1 MKLIWFFLIL
11 LPLNQVLAQNLETGF
26 VDSFLSY
33 FNTPAV
39 SENCDPILPHL
50 SSCPLFLNQTTEQD
64 QKSMLF
70 TSISAEQDCSRTKLK
85 EDFNS
90 SREFEEFL
98 KNKAPFKSLSPLPLL
113 SGKCFSEGIS
123 PERKNELIAEYYNSA
138 YRLES
143 GLDRDLSALSTID
156 LLLGAKSLTGIDC
169 ADFSQ
174 TKALNTSCRELK
186 ACSNSNDAYLQ
197 QSAEDTLTALEGLA
211 SIDKKLK
218 TLQRQKR
225 KARRDGSLDK
235 TKIEDLKK
243 EKKNIENLYP
253 WILGDKFKSQ
263 YDENKSYTVNEMSEL
278 IKAQLKDTRENL
290 NVSLEDKSQAYNCV
304 IYNSGCEELSD
315 RDIRLSLA
323 GSPSFDRESIFSSM
337 EQLKAV
343 RDEDLGQLSPS
354 EKQALKQDL
363 IAGSYFEQT
372 QCREKIRED
381 VRYVKKESALLAL
394 DVGLTFATVGLAGA
408 AVTGRLAVK
417 MGSKFAPNMTK
428 AQRLQNLG
436 LIGLDVSFTAPYA
449 KEVMDQCEQDM
460 DKLESLAVKETNDN
474 SSLCQNQ
481 KSRIKHTSDL
491 KNCILMASLVSLPIT
506 LPLAG
511 VGVRVIAKRSN
522 PALEQR
528 KELAERSL
536 GKSLSGKQVRAV
548 EQAHLAGRGERG
560 KDGSL
565 AGIGNYTESQ
575 LRQKNKTLRSA
586 GFGLS
591 ERRKLMESGVVGDR
605 DRRPGDYDIPST
617 EEALSKI
624 RGNKKRKREKSRIV
638 TVDESGDTIKTP
650 PKEPSLIRK
659 IIRSQ
664 LDRKSIQRQVNRM
677 NKQLRKKES
686 IPDFNNP
693 KKYTEW
699 LINKQKLGQVP
710 ENFYGYDLQNKTYI
724 ENGLYV
730 DKKEIHPRTIPA
742 WLDQNK
748 FNSGNKEVM
757 EQYKNWAE
765 DYYQKSQSYPPGY
778 LSL

>member
-11 LPLNQVLAQNLETGF
+11 LPLNQVFAQNLETGF

-50 SSCPLFLNQTTEQD
+50 SSCPLFLNQTAEQD

-98 KNKAPFKSLSPLPLL
+98 KNKTPFKSLSPLPLL
-113 SGKCFSEGIS
+113 SGKCFAESIS

-253 WILGDKFKSQ
+253 WILGDKFKSL
-263 YDENKSYTVNEMSEL
+263 YDENKSYTLSEMSEL

-363 IAGSYFEQT
+363 IASSYFEQT

-511 VGVRVIAKRSN
+511 VGVRAIAKRSSSSAGVKTTDQELLPESAGSRTSR
-522 PALEQR
+522 PAAAGKIGEKIKANKGRLLSSYNSILKPLPADEQNLVM
-528 KELAERSL
+528 E
-536 GKSLSGKQVRAV
+536 AV
-548 EQAHLAGRGERG
+548 L
-560 KDGSL
+560 KM
-565 AGIGNYTESQ
+565 ES
-575 LRQKNKTLRSA
+575 KNLPPQRISEKIRNALRSC
-586 GFGLS
+586 
-591 ERRKLMESGVVGDR
+591 
-605 DRRPGDYDIPST
+605 
-617 EEALSKI
+617 
-624 RGNKKRKREKSRIV
+624 
-638 TVDESGDTIKTP
+638 TVK
-650 PKEPSLIRK
+650 
-659 IIRSQ
+659 
-664 LDRKSIQRQVNRM
+664 
-677 NKQLRKKES
+677 
-686 IPDFNNP
+686 
-693 KKYTEW
+693 
-699 LINKQKLGQVP
+699 
-710 ENFYGYDLQNKTYI
+710 
-724 ENGLYV
+724 
-730 DKKEIHPRTIPA
+730 
-742 WLDQNK
+742 
-748 FNSGNKEVM
+748 
-757 EQYKNWAE
+757 
-765 DYYQKSQSYPPGY
+765 
-778 LSL
+778 